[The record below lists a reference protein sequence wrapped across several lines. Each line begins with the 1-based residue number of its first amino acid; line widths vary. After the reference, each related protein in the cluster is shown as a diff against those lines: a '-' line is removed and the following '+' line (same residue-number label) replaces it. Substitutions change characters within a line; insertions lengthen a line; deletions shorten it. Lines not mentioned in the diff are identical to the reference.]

1 MVINKQLCV
10 NCRKCVPYCP
20 VGAIEVHD
28 RIVQINADEC
38 VECGVCF
45 RSADCPRHAIEMN
58 ELDDIRMNRK
68 IMSDPSAIS
77 AKTKIGGRGT
87 VEMKTNDITGRFRLG
102 YAGVGVEMGRPGVG
116 TRLRDVELVA
126 MALTKIGVHWE
137 EDNPITA
144 LMSDTSTGKFRDE
157 LLNEKVLS
165 GILEFTVKSEQL
177 PEVLETLRS
186 VEDKIDTVFSLGV
199 ISKLCDDLSDP
210 NLDTLLALGYKP
222 YPNMKVNIGLG
233 KPRFDFS
240 KADAEPAGGC

>member
-1 MVINKQLCV
+1 MIINKERCV
-10 NCRKCVPYCP
+10 NCKKCVPYCP
-20 VGAIEVHD
+20 VGAIEVHE
-28 RIVQINADEC
+28 RIVQINTDEC

-45 RSADCPRHAIEMN
+45 RSANCPRGAIEQT
-58 ELDDIRMNRK
+58 ELDEIRINRK

-87 VEMKTNDITGRFRLG
+87 VEMKTNDITGRFRMG

-116 TRLRDVELVA
+116 TRLRDMELVA
-126 MALTKIGVHWE
+126 MALSKIGIRWE

-144 LMSDTSTGKFRDE
+144 LMLDTSTGKFRDE

-177 PEVLETLRS
+177 PQVLETLRS
-186 VEDKIDTVFSLGV
+186 VEDQIDTVFSLGV
-199 ISKLCDDLSDP
+199 ISKLGDQLEDP
-210 NLDTLLALGYKP
+210 NLDTLLSMGYQP

-233 KPRFDFS
+233 KPLFDFS
-240 KADAEPAGGC
+240 SGSKEPMPGC

>member
-10 NCRKCVPYCP
+10 NCKKCVPYCP

-28 RIVQINADEC
+28 GIVQINFDEC
-38 VECGVCF
+38 VECGVCY
-45 RSADCPRHAIEMN
+45 RSAGCPRKAIEMN

-87 VEMKTNDITGRFRLG
+87 VEMKTNDITGRFRMG

-116 TRLRDVELVA
+116 TRLRDVETVA
-126 MALTKIGVHWE
+126 MALTAIGVKWE

-144 LMSDTSTGKFRDE
+144 LMADKTTGKFRDE

-177 PEVLETLRS
+177 PLVLETLKS

-199 ISKLCDDLSDP
+199 ISKLGENLEDP
-210 NLDTLLALGYKP
+210 NYDTLLSLGYKP

-240 KADAEPAGGC
+240 KDAAEPVSGC

>member
-1 MVINKQLCV
+1 MIINKERCV
-10 NCRKCVPYCP
+10 NCKKCVPYCP
-20 VGAIEVHD
+20 VGAIEVHE
-28 RIVQINADEC
+28 RIVQINTDEC

-45 RSADCPRHAIEMN
+45 RSANCPRGAIEQT
-58 ELDDIRMNRK
+58 ELDEIRINRK

-87 VEMKTNDITGRFRLG
+87 VEMKTNDITGRFRMG

-116 TRLRDVELVA
+116 TRLRDMELVA
-126 MALTKIGVHWE
+126 MALSKIGIRWE

-144 LMSDTSTGKFRDE
+144 LMLDTSTGKFRDE

-177 PEVLETLRS
+177 PQVLETLRS
-186 VEDKIDTVFSLGV
+186 VEDQIDTVFSLGV
-199 ISKLCDDLSDP
+199 ISKLGDQLEDP
-210 NLDTLLALGYKP
+210 NLDTLLSMGYQP

-233 KPRFDFS
+233 KPLFDFS
-240 KADAEPAGGC
+240 FGSKEPMPGC